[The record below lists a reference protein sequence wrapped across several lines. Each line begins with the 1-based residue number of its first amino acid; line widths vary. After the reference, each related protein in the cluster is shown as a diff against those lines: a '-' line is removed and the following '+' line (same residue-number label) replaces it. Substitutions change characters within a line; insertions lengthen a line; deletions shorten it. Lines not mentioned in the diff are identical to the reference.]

1 MGILSKYYRR
11 WQASGRRRDEIRT
24 EVQSQKGNNPPPKP
38 PVHSDPNRF
47 IGGDKY

>member
-24 EVQSQKGNNPPPKP
+24 EVQSQKGNPAAEAP
-38 PVHSDPNRF
+38 
-47 IGGDKY
+47 GA